1 MRANLLT
8 GNITGTLVKMTVPMV
23 FGIVSLM
30 LFNLVDSYFVSQL
43 GTDELAALGFTFPVS
58 FAVISLSIGLS
69 VGTSATLA
77 KLIGAGEHQ
86 QAKQLTTDNLLL
98 TSILMLLVSSIA
110 TQFIDPLFR
119 LLGAN
124 STLLPFIDAYMSV
137 WFVGA
142 VFYVII
148 MVSNSSLR
156 AYGDTTTPG
165 VIMAFS
171 AILNGILDPLF
182 IFGWGP
188 VPAFGIEGAAIASLL
203 AWGITASLAL
213 FNLLLRKRLLLLTI
227 VSWSSCVGHWLMV
240 MRIGFP
246 AALSNMMTP
255 LAAAI
260 MTAVVAEHGAEAVAA
275 FGVGSRLESLALI
288 VNLALSMTLPP
299 FLSQNFGRGSID
311 RVAKAYRG
319 AMKFALLWQ
328 AVVYLILWMFGSG
341 IGGLFSDK
349 PEVVDLIGLWIMIVP
364 IGFGFQAVTFLSAS
378 SFNALHQPFKAMR
391 ISIFRL
397 FILYVPLGCAGNY
410 LLGLEGMFYGFVIAN
425 MLTACLA
432 FFWVRKHLSGLHTSQ
447 LPDSP

>member
-1 MRANLLT
+1 
-8 GNITGTLVKMTVPMV
+8 MTVPMV

-30 LFNLVDSYFVSQL
+30 MFNLVDSYFVSQL

-98 TSILMLLVSSIA
+98 TSLLMLLVSSVI

-124 STLLPFIDAYMSV
+124 SSLLPFIDAYMSV
-137 WFVGA
+137 WFIGA

-156 AYGDTTTPG
+156 AYGDTVTPG

-171 AILNGILDPLF
+171 AILNGVLDPLF

-188 VPAFGIEGAAIASLL
+188 VPAYGIEGAAIASLL

-213 FNLLLRKRLLLLTI
+213 LNLLLRKRLLLLTI
-227 VSWSSCVGHWLMV
+227 VSWSNCVGHWLMV

-288 VNLALSMTLPP
+288 ANLALSMTLPP

-311 RVAKAYRG
+311 RVAKAYSG
-319 AMKFALLWQ
+319 AMKFSLVWQ
-328 AVVYLILWMFGSG
+328 GIVYLILWTFGSG

-349 PEVVDLIGLWIMIVP
+349 PQVIELIGLWIMIVP

-397 FILYVPLGCAGNY
+397 FILYVPLGCTGNY

-432 FFWVRKHLSGLHTSQ
+432 FFWVRKHLAGLQSSQ
-447 LPDSP
+447 LPD

>member
-8 GNITGTLVKMTVPMV
+8 GNITGTLVRMTIPMV

-43 GTDELAALGFTFPVS
+43 GTGQLAALGFTFPVS

-69 VGTSATLA
+69 VGTSATLGR
-77 KLIGAGEHQ
+77 LIGAGEHQ

-98 TSILMLLVSSIA
+98 TTLLMVLVSSIV
-110 TQFIDPLFR
+110 TQFIEPLFR
-119 LLGAN
+119 LLGAD
-124 STLLPFIDAYMSV
+124 SSLLPFIDAYMSV

-171 AILNGILDPLF
+171 AILNGVLDPLF

-188 VPAFGIEGAAIASLL
+188 VPAYGIEGAAIASVL
-203 AWGITASLAL
+203 AWGVTATLAVL
-213 FNLLLRKRLLLLTI
+213 NLLLRKRLLLLTI
-227 VSWSSCVGHWLMV
+227 VSWANCVSHWLMV

-299 FLSQNFGRGSID
+299 FLSQNFGRGNIK
-311 RVAKAYRG
+311 RVSQAYLA
-319 AMKFALLWQ
+319 AMKFALVWQ
-328 AVVYLILWMFGSG
+328 AVVYLFLWQFGSG
-341 IGGLFSDK
+341 IGSLFSDK
-349 PEVVDLIGLWIMIVP
+349 EQVVELIGLWIMIVP

-410 LLGLEGMFYGFVIAN
+410 LLGLEGMFYGFVLAN
-425 MLTACLA
+425 MVTAGLA
-432 FFWVRKHLSGLHTSQ
+432 FFWVRNHLAGLQ
-447 LPDSP
+447 KQPVPDSP